1 MRAEPEKSIHG
12 EGMFHAYELLNKITM
27 DELHSALREAGL
39 RIVKL
44 ELLSNPVH
52 IPWAGRDLPPSRLGI
67 TGVKLLAIK
76 DPEWSAPA

>member
-1 MRAEPEKSIHG
+1 MREKRNLVDRVDFFG
-12 EGMFHAYELLNKITM
+12 GFG
-27 DELHSALREAGL
+27 EAGL